1 MKSLSGVGLGLSL
14 VFGCL
19 LVALLGELYYLLWWK
34 KKSIAKRRRRRNNS
48 NINGNGDEE
57 GCWKNPSSTIC
68 SLRCTAQDL
77 CSSSSSVHEPQSSM
91 ELWLKPFRDG
101 ENLPRFLFTITE
113 ETREDL
119 ESSEDGG
126 NIVSRS
132 NLNDLLQILETPY
145 LTPIGSPHYF
155 TPPITPSS
163 FSNTTYDNR
172 LINSP
177 FSESERDAAFNRL
190 MSSPP
195 PKFKFLRD
203 AEEKLIVNQRRKNME
218 ETGNRERKIND
229 DSSDS
234 VVCKE
239 EENGP
244 FITII
249 VAKSQEDEKEE
260 QLNNVR

>member
-34 KKSIAKRRRRRNNS
+34 KKSIAKRRRRRNNNS
-48 NINGNGDEE
+48 NINGNDDEE
-57 GCWKNPSSTIC
+57 GCWKNPSSTVC

-203 AEEKLIVNQRRKNME
+203 AEEKLVNQRRKNME

-234 VVCKE
+234 VVRKE